1 MDDET
6 GKTGEGDWHKLME
19 LRQRLDKID
28 SQIVRLL
35 EVRAGLVR
43 SVAEHKKERSI
54 SIIQK
59 EREEEI
65 MKKLEGYSMD
75 TGLDKEFL
83 QDIFMRIIEES
94 KKEQK
99 RIVKE

>member
-6 GKTGEGDWHKLME
+6 GKTREEDWHKLME
-19 LRQRLDKID
+19 LRQRLDEID

-65 MKKLEGYSMD
+65 MKKLEDYSIS
-75 TGLDKEFL
+75 TRLDKEFL

-94 KKEQK
+94 KKDQK
-99 RIVKE
+99 RILEN